1 MGNCVSLYK
10 YTSKLQ
16 YNIMNFKAGDSL
28 TDVSGYC
35 QQNRGCLMQLAICV
49 QYEMITSASRLAY
62 FASFYA
68 QLPIVTPVVIMRYH
82 HPLPSPAAKQ
92 VVHGSQSDYIV
103 GLPTTNSVRVSHIMR
118 LL

>member
-49 QYEMITSASRLAY
+49 
-62 FASFYA
+62 
-68 QLPIVTPVVIMRYH
+68 
-82 HPLPSPAAKQ
+82 
-92 VVHGSQSDYIV
+92 
-103 GLPTTNSVRVSHIMR
+103 
-118 LL
+118 